1 MDQRL
6 LAKPLTPATPA
17 VERGE
22 KGWRV
27 QVVGLEMA
35 AAGHHN
41 RVTDVETVARLPP
54 ISEWEDQPVVS

>member
-1 MDQRL
+1 
-6 LAKPLTPATPA
+6 
-17 VERGE
+17 
-22 KGWRV
+22 
-27 QVVGLEMA
+27 MA